1 MLLHVSGS
9 LAAIG
14 KTVGTAP
21 NSVLCWRNGTRSP
34 HPNARA
40 RMQVSLGI
48 PIDAWNKLP
57 ATHAEQAD
65 AAAAAAEAEEQAP
78 LATMAECLELLSVI
92 RRDRSTPNLLPGER
106 SKLIDAEARI
116 LKLRADLEQRAEL
129 SEDRYV
135 REHPSWLRTRNEI
148 SRVLVQHPAA
158 ARAVAEA
165 LERLGL

>member
-14 KTVGTAP
+14 KTVGA
-21 NSVLCWRNGTRSP
+21 SAQSILCWRNGTRNP
-34 HPNARA
+34 HPSARA
-40 RMQVSLGI
+40 QMQVALGI
-48 PIDAWNKLP
+48 PVEAWTKHP
-57 ATHAEQAD
+57 ITREEQ
-65 AAAAAAEAEEQAP
+65 AAAAAGSEDQAP
-78 LATMAECLELLSVI
+78 LGTMDECLELLAVI
-92 RRDRSTPNLLPGER
+92 RKDRSTPNLLPGER

-135 REHPSWLRTRNEI
+135 REHPAWLRVRNEI
-148 SRVLVQHPAA
+148 SRVLAQHPAA